1 MPVSNAAVRAFW
13 EEHPV
18 AAAAIEAPL
27 ATPEYFTAF
36 DRLRE
41 ADECEPYAF
50 SNRIHGYDQAAGKRV
65 LDIGCG
71 NGYVLWHYARH
82 GAHVHG
88 VDITE
93 TALALSRRRFELG
106 GLTGEFRLTD
116 GNRLPYPD
124 RHFDIVCS
132 MGVLH
137 HIEDPRPML
146 AEARRVLRPGGRLIL
161 MLYHRNSWKYRV
173 VLPLRLLFD
182 RRYRGKSLQQALNMN
197 DGDDCPLAKV
207 YSRRDVSALLVRF
220 RDLRFSVNQLNWQ
233 QLLLIPPLVR
243 ALQPLLP
250 PLSDSP
256 IARAL
261 GWNLYVEAVKPA

>member
-18 AAAAIEAPL
+18 AAEAIEAPL
-27 ATPEYFTAF
+27 ASPEYFAAF
-36 DRLRE
+36 DGLRE
-41 ADECEPYAF
+41 ADDCEPYAF

-71 NGYVLWHYARH
+71 NGYVLWHYARR

-106 GLTGEFRLTD
+106 GLKAEFRLTD

-173 VLPLRLLFD
+173 VLPLRLVFD
-182 RRYRGKSLQQALNMN
+182 PHYRGKTLQQALNMN
-197 DGDDCPLAKV
+197 DGDECPLAKV
-207 YSRRDVSALLVRF
+207 YSRGEVRALLGDF
-220 RDLRFSVNQLNWQ
+220 RDLRFTVNQLSWR
-233 QLLLIPPLVR
+233 QLLLIPALAR
-243 ALQPLLP
+243 ALQPRLP
-250 PLSDSP
+250 PLSESP
-256 IARAL
+256 LAGTL